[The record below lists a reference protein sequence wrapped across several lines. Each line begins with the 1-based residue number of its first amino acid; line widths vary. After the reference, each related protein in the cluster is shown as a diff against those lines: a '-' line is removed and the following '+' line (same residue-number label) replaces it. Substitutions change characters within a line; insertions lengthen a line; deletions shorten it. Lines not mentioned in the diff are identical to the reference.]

1 MARGLEQLEM
11 FHSAQYFFL
20 QVVNQGPNTTYF
32 KYALPKLVRIA
43 QVTGDESDLK
53 RLAPRIPPDG
63 YPRQARD
70 QMYYLMG
77 LRNMTQKNPDLTA
90 ARKYF
95 SQIPNQ
101 SPMFMQSRYLEG
113 VIYNKQ
119 GKLKSAVRS
128 FRDVYQNKVEIRQ
141 TARQTRQ
148 TQILKDLALVNIA
161 RVYYKIERYDE
172 SIKYFNLV
180 ARDSEFWPESLFDG
194 AWAHFMQNNLNVAL
208 GHLLTVDSP
217 FFSEEDFLPEAEY
230 LRALTFFN
238 LCEYKQV
245 DKNLLSFEDRMR
257 PVQNELKTFVKGY
270 ATRENRRMA
279 DRAWDTYFGPNAKET
294 RIPKALFTRMLR
306 NQDLRGVVDHLS
318 LLDDELD
325 LIDQQKPQWRD
336 TVGVYLQ
343 QAIEKDR
350 RKLKGRAGRL
360 MLYEMAHWANTLQ
373 TLLTNSEI
381 VRFEVLDAQRVDYQ
395 YKFQNP
401 DIADLSSNVDL
412 DFATAKEFMYWPF
425 NGEFWKDEL
434 GYYHYTEQGSCK

>member
-1 MARGLEQLEM
+1 
-11 FHSAQYFFL
+11 
-20 QVVNQGPNTTYF
+20 
-32 KYALPKLVRIA
+32 
-43 QVTGDESDLK
+43 
-53 RLAPRIPPDG
+53 
-63 YPRQARD
+63 
-70 QMYYLMG
+70 
-77 LRNMTQKNPDLTA
+77 
-90 ARKYF
+90 
-95 SQIPNQ
+95 
-101 SPMFMQSRYLEG
+101 
-113 VIYNKQ
+113 
-119 GKLKSAVRS
+119 
-128 FRDVYQNKVEIRQ
+128 
-141 TARQTRQ
+141 
-148 TQILKDLALVNIA
+148 
-161 RVYYKIERYDE
+161 
-172 SIKYFNLV
+172 
-180 ARDSEFWPESLFDG
+180 
-194 AWAHFMQNNLNVAL
+194 
-208 GHLLTVDSP
+208 
-217 FFSEEDFLPEAEY
+217 
-230 LRALTFFN
+230 
-238 LCEYKQV
+238 
-245 DKNLLSFEDRMR
+245 MR